1 MSRTVVLSVLLA
13 PLFFARGEEC
23 SLLQRNSHNSHV
35 GPSEIPCTIH
45 QTWKTHTVDPEARRH
60 VKTWKEKNP
69 SCAYVLWNDT
79 EVAQLVKE
87 KSRDVLWPMWAG
99 LSAREQGNIF
109 RYLVL
114 YEHGGYFADLN
125 VSCDTPIED
134 FGVPKETKMIIGYEW
149 PYRWSEKERLK
160 VNFIRNEQFAKYFMA
175 SAPHNPILKRA
186 MEMVRERFTWKIEN
200 DMDMAGSALLSDSV
214 HEFFDE
220 HEEGALE
227 RENMIRQQPEN
238 VSLSLSYESGRLY
251 AQKAWPVWILPAQQV
266 NQAVERSQG
275 EDRRCW
281 FIGTE
286 LRTESVMVDVI
297 LNHIAAPCP
306 SALEAGY
313 AAVMPCTGWAGS
325 SYGNRRINTQDG
337 WKGPEFFHNI
347 LGNLMGNC
355 PVEEPSFTCPQS
367 DPPGDCTQCDFK
379 GLPDWNTGLQGTR
392 ETLAKHL
399 MELHD
404 VGVTMIRIDA
414 ASYMSW
420 EDTAAIINQLPW
432 DVVHQEWWGGIPAP
446 ERSEAVGHYRDQK
459 YGLKITN
466 ALAVGD
472 VNYLSEMLNI
482 STGLEGIPSE
492 RAVYP
497 LTFHDART
505 WEADRFIPTFMNGL
519 EFHQQQKFLLAWPK
533 GMAVRLWG
541 GYTFTNMDAG
551 PPGECG
557 NGRCQPFP
565 VYLFEDEE
573 PRCMPT
579 PQNSPLSEE
588 EKEYEGW
595 ICEHRWEGIAGLINF
610 RQACRGLPITSIW
623 SSSDGSASLGQYA
636 WRATQGQQQCF
647 AALVR
652 GFNTRWPGPWGHL
665 GDWRLA
671 GMATGL
677 PPGRYCDLA
686 SLSTQKCWDRRRCP
700 REVSIDADGVV
711 LTGVVREGDLLAI
724 HTSARLSDSTEPF
737 VCGQTEELSTASS
750 ATVPLLVGA
759 LAMGFL

>member
-251 AQKAWPVWILPAQQV
+251 AQKAWPVWILLAQQV

-275 EDRRCW
+275 E
-281 FIGTE
+281 
-286 LRTESVMVDVI
+286 
-297 LNHIAAPCP
+297 
-306 SALEAGY
+306 
-313 AAVMPCTGWAGS
+313 
-325 SYGNRRINTQDG
+325 
-337 WKGPEFFHNI
+337 
-347 LGNLMGNC
+347 
-355 PVEEPSFTCPQS
+355 
-367 DPPGDCTQCDFK
+367 
-379 GLPDWNTGLQGTR
+379 
-392 ETLAKHL
+392 
-399 MELHD
+399 
-404 VGVTMIRIDA
+404 
-414 ASYMSW
+414 
-420 EDTAAIINQLPW
+420 
-432 DVVHQEWWGGIPAP
+432 
-446 ERSEAVGHYRDQK
+446 
-459 YGLKITN
+459 
-466 ALAVGD
+466 
-472 VNYLSEMLNI
+472 EML
-482 STGLEGIPSE
+482 
-492 RAVYP
+492 A
-497 LTFHDART
+497 
-505 WEADRFIPTFMNGL
+505 
-519 EFHQQQKFLLAWPK
+519 
-533 GMAVRLWG
+533 
-541 GYTFTNMDAG
+541 
-551 PPGECG
+551 
-557 NGRCQPFP
+557 
-565 VYLFEDEE
+565 
-573 PRCMPT
+573 
-579 PQNSPLSEE
+579 
-588 EKEYEGW
+588 
-595 ICEHRWEGIAGLINF
+595 HR
-610 RQACRGLPITSIW
+610 
-623 SSSDGSASLGQYA
+623 D
-636 WRATQGQQQCF
+636 
-647 AALVR
+647 
-652 GFNTRWPGPWGHL
+652 
-665 GDWRLA
+665 
-671 GMATGL
+671 
-677 PPGRYCDLA
+677 
-686 SLSTQKCWDRRRCP
+686 
-700 REVSIDADGVV
+700 
-711 LTGVVREGDLLAI
+711 
-724 HTSARLSDSTEPF
+724 
-737 VCGQTEELSTASS
+737 
-750 ATVPLLVGA
+750 
-759 LAMGFL
+759 